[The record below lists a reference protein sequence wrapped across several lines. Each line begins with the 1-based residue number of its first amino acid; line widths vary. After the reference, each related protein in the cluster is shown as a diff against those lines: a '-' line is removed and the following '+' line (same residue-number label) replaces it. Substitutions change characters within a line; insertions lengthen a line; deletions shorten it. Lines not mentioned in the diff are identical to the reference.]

1 LLGNPYMP
9 CRVNGNTTPPKVH
22 FDCFGLIRSVPRKHG
37 EFVVVAAAHPHSV
50 LSIYGNTKGRLEAIN
65 GVAFPLGVITSWELN
80 HVVGRVVGNPHIS
93 VGGCGDAL
101 KLTYVSI
108 NGGWPESF
116 AIVEVE
122 HSNHVVERTNPGI
135 FF

>member
-1 LLGNPYMP
+1 MP

-50 LSIYGNTKGRLEAIN
+50 LSIYSNTKGCLEAIN

-101 KLTYVSI
+101 KLSHISI
-108 NGGWPESF
+108 NGGWP
-116 AIVEVE
+116 
-122 HSNHVVERTNPGI
+122 
-135 FF
+135 